1 MSCRHSGNAMRNYVS
16 STQVLR
22 RNFASR
28 PDPHAF
34 SFFPE
39 FFSRKEQGLLLS
51 ASLKILD
58 SLDTRLARRRRAD
71 FFRSE
76 PPRSSDT
83 DPLELFAPD
92 DLYHFQEVS
101 LKAILTVY
109 ACFTDIGA
117 LWRSYPS
124 FSRDSFILLA
134 YGRFR
139 RSESRSQTFTL
150 SVSDQGYSN
159 SSTTSGILR
168 RYSSTCG

>member
-1 MSCRHSGNAMRNYVS
+1 MPIAQTYICARWPRVLLTAKGLVKVLSRMSNLTCWSQSAIALQVSCRHSGNAMRNYVS

-39 FFSRKEQGLLLS
+39 FFSRKEQSLLLS
-51 ASLKILD
+51 SSLKILD

-76 PPRSSDT
+76 PPQSSDT

-109 ACFTDIGA
+109 ACFTDIG
-117 LWRSYPS
+117 
-124 FSRDSFILLA
+124 
-134 YGRFR
+134 
-139 RSESRSQTFTL
+139 TL
-150 SVSDQGYSN
+150 
-159 SSTTSGILR
+159 
-168 RYSSTCG
+168 